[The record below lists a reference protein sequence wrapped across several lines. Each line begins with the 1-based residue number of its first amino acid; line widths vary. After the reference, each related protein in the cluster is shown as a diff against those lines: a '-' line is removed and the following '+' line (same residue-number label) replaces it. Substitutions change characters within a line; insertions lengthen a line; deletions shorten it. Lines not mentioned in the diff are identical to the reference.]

1 MLIERPNLPIF
12 LSIFS
17 YQCSIN
23 AINTALST
31 TPNTPNPIS
40 NVINPTPNSVCKS
53 IGLERFD
60 ALFGLKKKPSYG
72 CPQPGF
78 FYCRRA
84 ITRLAE
90 IRLFYENLGHL
101 SVYVDDIQAGSHF
114 ERRHL
119 YARHI
124 VYRYVFVI
132 AIDDDFSLAAVYFA
146 LVA

>member
-40 NVINPTPNSVCKS
+40 NVINPTPNSVFKS

-78 FYCRRA
+78 F
-84 ITRLAE
+84 L
-90 IRLFYENLGHL
+90 LSPGFYTPGGN
-101 SVYVDDIQAGSHF
+101 
-114 ERRHL
+114 
-119 YARHI
+119 
-124 VYRYVFVI
+124 
-132 AIDDDFSLAAVYFA
+132 
-146 LVA
+146 